1 MQIQGRSDE
10 SKVRKRLRKIADL
23 PLRLRIVFFRQQAD
37 IVANRQQALEQ
48 GGRFGVAV
56 LQRVIVGKPK
66 AARKKYPF
74 SRSQTINA
82 GLGSITK
89 YEPVDR
95 ELLLDSRNGAAHA
108 WIVRRQEPTRGINSR
123 LASSSLLPKFCVKVL
138 RLLSNPSSQ
147 IVVCMWSRTRR
158 HRSSGA
164 ISLKRSA
171 SRTVRSRATH
181 AMILDK
187 VK

>member
-66 AARKKYPF
+66 AAREKYPF

-108 WIVRRQEPTRGINSR
+108 WIFRRQEADERHQQQTRIELAASEALREGVAAAVESKLTNRRVHVVANSSPPFQR
-123 LASSSLLPKFCVKVL
+123 RHQFETL
-138 RLLSNPSSQ
+138 RIPHRAIQSNP
-147 IVVCMWSRTRR
+147 C
-158 HRSSGA
+158 HDLG
-164 ISLKRSA
+164 
-171 SRTVRSRATH
+171 
-181 AMILDK
+181 
-187 VK
+187 